1 MNNNSSDYYV
11 RFDAVED
18 ELKVEKEEKK
28 TDTSL
33 INEEVIHFG

>member
-1 MNNNSSDYYV
+1 MNNNSSDYV

-18 ELKVEKEEKK
+18 ELKVKKEEKK
-28 TDTSL
+28 ADTSL